1 MKTKA
6 RLVSN
11 NLRSLNTMNKK
22 IHEMMERSKPVD
34 KYNVAILSKLANAF
48 STSLNDLKDMQVILR
63 ESRVTREQRMR
74 KEISELKRA
83 LNSLK
88 NKKR

>member
-1 MKTKA
+1 MKTKG

-11 NLRSLNTMNKK
+11 NLRSLTTMNKK

-34 KYNVAILSKLANAF
+34 KYNAAILSKLANAF
-48 STSLNDLKDMQVILR
+48 STSLNDLKDMQMILS